1 MAKKVIKQLVYFICL
16 LIFVTFVSFLL
27 MDISPIDPVS
37 AFSRSRGGGITPE
50 IRERLIKEWGLDL
63 PFIKRYL
70 IWISHLLR
78 GDLGISNIYGRPVIE
93 IIKKGFKAS
102 IMLMSFAWIIQG
114 ILGLFLGVIAGS
126 NEGSIRDK
134 SIKLYAIVLSSTPQF
149 WVGMLMIIIFSIKFS
164 LFPASMGS
172 PIGVLE
178 KDISL
183 SDKVYHMILPG
194 ISLALV
200 GISNIALHTRQKVID
215 VMNSDYVLYAY
226 SRGIKKQKIVNS
238 YALKNMILPGLT
250 IQFTYFSELFS
261 GAVLAESVFNYP
273 GLGNLTV
280 QAGLRGDVPLLLG
293 LVLFSMIF
301 VYIGNR
307 LCDLMYLILDPRT
320 RKQNED

>member
-1 MAKKVIKQLVYFICL
+1 
-16 LIFVTFVSFLL
+16 
-27 MDISPIDPVS
+27 
-37 AFSRSRGGGITPE
+37 
-50 IRERLIKEWGLDL
+50 
-63 PFIKRYL
+63 
-70 IWISHLLR
+70 
-78 GDLGISNIYGRPVIE
+78 
-93 IIKKGFKAS
+93 
-102 IMLMSFAWIIQG
+102 
-114 ILGLFLGVIAGS
+114 
-126 NEGSIRDK
+126 
-134 SIKLYAIVLSSTPQF
+134 
-149 WVGMLMIIIFSIKFS
+149 
-164 LFPASMGS
+164 MGS

>member
-1 MAKKVIKQLVYFICL
+1 MAKKVLKQLIYFICL
-16 LIFVTFVSFLL
+16 LIFVTFISFLL

-37 AFSRSRGGGITPE
+37 AFVRSRGVGLTPDQ
-50 IRERLIKEWGLDL
+50 RAKLIKEWGLDL
-63 PFIKRYL
+63 PFIQRYW
-70 IWISHLLR
+70 IWLSHLVK
-78 GDLGISNIYGRPVIE
+78 GDLGISNIYARPVIE
-93 IIKKGFKAS
+93 IISKGFKAS

-114 ILGLFLGVIAGS
+114 IFGLFLGIVAGA

-134 SIKLYAIVLSSTPQF
+134 SIKLYAITIASTPQF
-149 WVGMLMIIIFSIKFS
+149 WVGMLMIIIFAIKLR

-172 PIGVLE
+172 PIGMLE
-178 KDISL
+178 KNISFA
-183 SDKVYHMILPG
+183 DKIHHMLLPG
-194 ISLALV
+194 ITLALV
-200 GISNIALHTRQKVID
+200 GISNIALHTRQKAID
-215 VMNSDYVLYAY
+215 VMNSEYVLYAY
-226 SRGIKKQKIVNS
+226 SRGIKKNRIVNS

-301 VYIGNR
+301 VYVGNR

-320 RKQNED
+320 RKLYED

>member
-1 MAKKVIKQLVYFICL
+1 MAKKVIKQLVYFISL

-37 AFSRSRGGGITPE
+37 AFARSRGGGITPK
-50 IRERLIKEWGLDL
+50 IREKLIKEWGLDL

-78 GDLGISNIYGRPVIE
+78 GNLGISNIYGRPVIE
-93 IIKKGFKAS
+93 IIKKGFKSS
-102 IMLMSFAWIIQG
+102 IMLMIFAWIIQG
-114 ILGLFLGVIAGS
+114 IFGLFLGIVAGS
-126 NEGSIRDK
+126 NPGSIRDK
-134 SIKLYAIVLSSTPQF
+134 SIKLYAIVMASTPQF
-149 WVGMLMIIIFSIKFS
+149 WLGMLMIIIFSIK
-164 LFPASMGS
+164 LRILPASMGS
-172 PIGVLE
+172 PIGMIE
-178 KDISL
+178 KDISFA
-183 SDKVYHMILPG
+183 DKFYHMLLPG

-200 GISNIALHTRQKVID
+200 GISNIALHTRQKAID
-215 VMNSDYVLYAY
+215 IMNSDYVLYAY
-226 SRGIKKQKIVNS
+226 SRGIKKKRIVNS
-238 YALKNMILPGLT
+238 FALKNMILPGLT

-261 GAVLAESVFNYP
+261 GAILAENVFNYP

-301 VYIGNR
+301 VYVGNR